1 MDSSE
6 ANSRSEKSSQLLSPG
21 SEHTLEDD
29 GCSVNGTE
37 SSSSS
42 SGRIEDD
49 VSTELK
55 PYLEIGKQ
63 LNVRSKSSDVFT
75 ELTVRIPFPYLK
87 CCLIGSVSTQSD
99 PYCHWF

>member
-1 MDSSE
+1 MDSSG

-21 SEHTLEDD
+21 SEQTLEDD
-29 GCSVNGTE
+29 ESSANGTE

-63 LNVRSKSSDVFT
+63 LNVRSNSADVFT
-75 ELTVRIPFPYLK
+75 EVTVSHTF
-87 CCLIGSVSTQSD
+87 S
-99 PYCHWF
+99 

>member
-6 ANSRSEKSSQLLSPG
+6 ANSRSEKSSQFLSPG

-29 GCSVNGTE
+29 GSSVDGTE

-49 VSTELK
+49 ISTELK

-63 LNVRSKSSDVFT
+63 LNVRPSSSDGFT
-75 ELTVRIPFPYLK
+75 EVTVSYTL
-87 CCLIGSVSTQSD
+87 S
-99 PYCHWF
+99 

>member
-6 ANSRSEKSSQLLSPG
+6 ANSRSEKSSHMLSPG
-21 SEHTLEDD
+21 SEQTLVDD
-29 GCSVNGTE
+29 DSSDNGTE
-37 SSSSS
+37 TSSSS

-63 LNVRSKSSDVFT
+63 LNVRSNSSDV
-75 ELTVRIPFPYLK
+75 LTYVTVPRAFL
-87 CCLIGSVSTQSD
+87 LI
-99 PYCHWF
+99 